1 MELSSEPLAEIRELI
16 ARGELAQAQHR
27 VQESLAQHPHS
38 AVLHALMGDIAAA
51 RRQPRE
57 AIDWYALSLRLED
70 NPEVRARLQQQ
81 QELLAAVTAD
91 AQPAEP
97 TSTRQRLIWMI
108 VGGFIAVALI
118 LTGLGILAS
127 RRPPSEPRR
136 PSVAPVRP
144 AEQPFTGPSQAASP
158 PRTVVAPSRPPS
170 AASAPL
176 PAPSARAAV
185 PAPAMPAPS
194 GNVLITQSLEA
205 PLSDRDRLLTQ
216 ALSGVTWPTGE
227 ALGWR
232 VQAIVDDFTG
242 YAMITVQTPRSL
254 RIADVPGV
262 IIDMAYKIA
271 VAAIQADSGLL
282 SLTVR
287 ILMPVESDGKKKIL
301 LAFRGNTT
309 REHLEYYLKR
319 GQQPDRNTIWNHI
332 FATTWWNPSVSAAS
346 PETP

>member
-1 MELSSEPLAEIRELI
+1 MELSSEQLAEIRELI
-16 ARGELAQAQHR
+16 ARGELAQAQR
-27 VQESLAQHPHS
+27 LVQENLAQYPHS
-38 AVLHALMGDIAAA
+38 AALHALMGDIAAA

-70 NPEVRARLQQQ
+70 NPEVRAHMQQQ
-81 QELLAAVTAD
+81 QELLAAVVSEEEPSE
-91 AQPAEP
+91 PAL
-97 TSTRQRLIWMI
+97 TRQRLVWMI
-108 VGGFIAVALI
+108 VGGFVAVALI

-136 PSVAPVRP
+136 PFAAPVRP
-144 AEQPFTGPSQAASP
+144 AEQPLMGPGRAASP
-158 PRTVVAPSRPPS
+158 PPALVSPSRPPS
-170 AASAPL
+170 AASVPA
-176 PAPSARAAV
+176 PAPSARAA
-185 PAPAMPAPS
+185 APAPS
-194 GNVLITQSLEA
+194 VPTPGGNVLITQSLEA

-254 RIADVPGV
+254 RMADVPGV

-271 VAAIQADSGLL
+271 VAAIQADRGLL

-332 FATTWWNPSVSAAS
+332 FATTWWNPSISAAS